1 MENLTRASGPTPMS
15 DTKRP
20 RTFQCRDV
28 LWERIEQIAGEL
40 ECTVD
45 FLMNEALRHYVQ
57 KRLARHPLPEIEGAR
72 VTPPTQY
79 QPLFSLTPVMAAPPL
94 PPRPAPVFA
103 PPPFPPPPPPSRAP
117 ALLPPLH
124 ARPPVPPPFVP
135 PRPLPPPAPPPSAR
149 TAPPPP
155 PLATPPLAVIY
166 GGERHVVEAS
176 GFVIG
181 RGRRAA
187 GLTIK
192 DPNVSRC
199 HAVIEVQDGRYYLV
213 DSGST
218 NGIEVNGE
226 RVVRRAIAEGDVAR
240 ICDHELRFTFRRPG

>member
-1 MENLTRASGPTPMS
+1 MS
-15 DTKRP
+15 DARRP

-45 FLMNEALRHYVQ
+45 YLMNEALRHYVQ
-57 KRLARHPLPEIEGAR
+57 KRLTRSPLPEAGSRGQR

-79 QPLFSLTPVMAAPPL
+79 QPLFSLTPVMASPPL
-94 PPRPAPVFA
+94 PPRPPVPARPPF
-103 PPPFPPPPPPSRAP
+103 PPPFPPRLP
-117 ALLPPLH
+117 AVPPLS
-124 ARPPVPPPFVP
+124 ARPPVPPPAAP
-135 PRPLPPPAPPPSAR
+135 PRPPPPPPPSAR

-155 PLATPPLAVIY
+155 PIAAPPLVVIY
-166 GGERHVVEAS
+166 GEERHVVEAS

-181 RGRRAA
+181 RGKRAA

-199 HAVIEVQDGRYYLV
+199 HAVIEVHDGRYYLV
-213 DSGST
+213 DAGST

-226 RVVRRAIAEGDVAR
+226 RVARRPIAEGDVAR

>member
-1 MENLTRASGPTPMS
+1 MENLARAPGPPAMS
-15 DTKRP
+15 DSKRP

-45 FLMNEALRHYVQ
+45 YLVNDALRHYIQ
-57 KRLARHPLPEIEGAR
+57 KRLARHPLPEIEAPR

-94 PPRPAPVFA
+94 PPRPPPVFA
-103 PPPFPPPPPPSRAP
+103 PPPFPPPPPPSRVTAP
-117 ALLPPLH
+117 LPPLH
-124 ARPPVPPPFVP
+124 ARPPLP

-155 PLATPPLAVIY
+155 PFAAPPLALIY
-166 GGERHVVEAS
+166 GEERHVVDPS

-181 RGRRAA
+181 RGRQAV

-192 DPNVSRC
+192 DPNVSRR
-199 HAVIEVQDGRYYLV
+199 HAMIEVQDGSYYLV
-213 DSGST
+213 DMGST

-226 RVVRRAIAEGDVAR
+226 RVARRAIAEGDVAR
-240 ICDHELRFTFRRPG
+240 ICDHEIRFTFRRPG

>member
-1 MENLTRASGPTPMS
+1 MENLARAPGAPAMN

-28 LWERIEQIAGEL
+28 LWERVEQIAGEL

-45 FLMNEALRHYVQ
+45 YLMNEALRHYLQ
-57 KRLARHPLPEIEGAR
+57 KRLARHPLPEIEAPR

-79 QPLFSLTPVMAAPPL
+79 QPLFSLTPVMAPPL
-94 PPRPAPVFA
+94 PAR
-103 PPPFPPPPPPSRAP
+103 PPPFPPPPPSRVAAP
-117 ALLPPLH
+117 H
-124 ARPPVPPPFVP
+124 PPPFALP
-135 PRPLPPPAPPPSAR
+135 LPLPPPAPPTSAR

-155 PLATPPLAVIY
+155 PLVAPPLVVIY
-166 GGERHVVEAS
+166 GEERHVVDRS

-181 RGRRAA
+181 RGKRAV

-199 HAVIEVQDGRYYLV
+199 HAVIEVQDGRYYLA
-213 DSGST
+213 DTGST

-240 ICDHELRFTFRRPG
+240 ICDHEIRFTFRRPG